1 MAALPPRKRRPGQP
15 ARSHRSRSRNACAV
29 SARAVDSRAVD
40 SGGPCLWPGMG
51 YIGNMYIAIEF
62 NPAAFK
68 HGVSEAGIRF
78 AILNALYD
86 DVLDDTDNKHL
97 ALGFDNNG
105 NLLEILYNIIDEDS
119 INVFH
124 AMSCRNIF
132 LPLLEH

>member
-1 MAALPPRKRRPGQP
+1 
-15 ARSHRSRSRNACAV
+15 
-29 SARAVDSRAVD
+29 
-40 SGGPCLWPGMG
+40 
-51 YIGNMYIAIEF
+51 MYIAIEF